1 MRFSVIIP
9 LYNKAPYVEKAV
21 RSVLSQTF
29 TDYELII
36 VDDGS
41 TDGSGERAQAA
52 LQTPSPLGEGEGG
65 EAPITPPFREGTGV
79 GFLRQQN
86 AGVSTARNNG
96 VAASKG
102 DYICF
107 LDADDWW
114 EPTFLEEMNQL
125 IEDYPDAGIYGAN
138 YYYVKN
144 GKKRV
149 QLDAPT
155 GYINYCKVYAE
166 KLCMPLTSIS
176 VAIPRT
182 IFDETGGFK
191 SHLKLGED
199 FDVWIR
205 IALKHKVAFLNKP
218 LSNYNQDVD
227 VAQRGIGRLRDPKT
241 HMLWNLDYLAE
252 EEKTNPDYKQLIDNL
267 RIYDL
272 YPYWLSK
279 KYHSV
284 TIPEIAKVDWTKQK
298 GKYAALY
305 QKPLI
310 YLRVRQKTLQVA
322 SRLKRALIRE
332 ARTLV
337 HKALRQR
344 WEIGFVQDGIQGV
357 LDYDQLKVNWIKHDF
372 KDRWFADPFILDM
385 DEHTI
390 RVLVEEYRYQTD
402 KGRIALLA
410 INRHSFKL
418 ERMKIILE
426 LDTHLSFPAIWRDQ
440 NRVFVYPENHDS
452 GALRLYE
459 LDFKEEILI
468 EKGILCH
475 QPLTDAIM
483 TELFGRRQI
492 ISTCMPDPNGKDLVV
507 YDWDDSKNDFF
518 PSITIHFD
526 KSNARMAGNFFQ
538 YEGKIYRPAQDCS
551 TCYGGAVNLQI
562 VEGGDIRSLRTVKT
576 FTSPHK
582 KLHTGMHTLNE
593 YNGEVAIDVHGYCH
607 PILGNMIQKLI
618 RFVK

>member
-41 TDGSGERAQAA
+41 TDGGGDIVARILREAYPQLGAYPQPLPKGKGDESLSQ
-52 LQTPSPLGEGEGG
+52 PSPKGKGFCMSVGGG
-65 EAPITPPFREGTGV
+65 EAIDFGIHTADPAWYEMLKGYAEENRANPTEAERVLWNALKANAIGYKFRRQHIIQDFIVDFYCNEAKLTVELDGGYHNTQKQLLSDEQRTEKLQKLGYTELRFTNDQVLADIEGVLSSIKGACDSQTQSPATALPFRGQERLNVAIACDDSKLISTKEWSSAPIEGEAPTMRSLKSLPLG
-79 GFLRQQN
+79 GDLGEAPTPFPSGEGRGEAPFFLLRQQN

-166 KLCMPLTSIS
+166 KLCMPLWTGA
-176 VAIPRT
+176 VCIPRA

-205 IALKHKVAFLNKP
+205 IALKHKVVFLNKP

-241 HMLWNLDYLAE
+241 HMLWNLDYLVDE
-252 EEKTNPDYKQLIDNL
+252 ERTNPDYKQLIDNL
-267 RIYDL
+267 RTYSL
-272 YPYWLSK
+272 MPYYLSK
-279 KYHSV
+279 TYQAAAKQ
-284 TIPEIAKVDWTKQK
+284 ELAKVDWSKQPSRIYKEYQRPVWFLKTKRRFMKFGSKVKQW
-298 GKYAALY
+298 
-305 QKPLI
+305 LI
-310 YLRVRQKTLQVA
+310 KNFSQ
-322 SRLKRALIRE
+322 E
-332 ARTLV
+332 
-337 HKALRQR
+337 
-344 WEIGFVQDGIQGV
+344 F
-357 LDYDQLKVNWIKHDF
+357 
-372 KDRWFADPFILDM
+372 
-385 DEHTI
+385 
-390 RVLVEEYRYQTD
+390 
-402 KGRIALLA
+402 
-410 INRHSFKL
+410 
-418 ERMKIILE
+418 
-426 LDTHLSFPAIWRDQ
+426 
-440 NRVFVYPENHDS
+440 EN
-452 GALRLYE
+452 
-459 LDFKEEILI
+459 
-468 EKGILCH
+468 
-475 QPLTDAIM
+475 
-483 TELFGRRQI
+483 
-492 ISTCMPDPNGKDLVV
+492 
-507 YDWDDSKNDFF
+507 
-518 PSITIHFD
+518 
-526 KSNARMAGNFFQ
+526 
-538 YEGKIYRPAQDCS
+538 
-551 TCYGGAVNLQI
+551 
-562 VEGGDIRSLRTVKT
+562 
-576 FTSPHK
+576 
-582 KLHTGMHTLNE
+582 
-593 YNGEVAIDVHGYCH
+593 
-607 PILGNMIQKLI
+607 
-618 RFVK
+618 